1 MDSERRQLPPRPGFV
16 LGIRTRGNQRGI
28 AMMALTLETKTG
40 WQIGPYPEESDGGQV
55 FFNARC
61 TVRNIIGIM
70 AVALVGCSTVSDAQ
84 QAAPV
89 PQEQS
94 APLAGPPPASNGLS
108 GPDAPT
114 FLFV

>member
-84 QAAPV
+84 KAAPL
-89 PQEQS
+89 PQEKS
-94 APLAGPPPASNGLS
+94 SPVARPPPASNRPHDPGALAF
-108 GPDAPT
+108 GCG
-114 FLFV
+114 